1 MKKASKDLRSQLEGS
16 WKYVAGEL
24 TPAMISK
31 TIESYDT
38 HVIEYAES
46 FEWDPDM
53 QERTSHDYLHGFI
66 EYLKTGDHV
75 FVAGSGTGRD
85 ALELANRHFDVFC
98 NDGSIAMLQVAV
110 NHGIRLP
117 MWCQDINHVNL
128 PENSV
133 DAILAESVLQ
143 HVPKQDIH
151 LILNRMVTWLRVD
164 GILFARLRL
173 GDGRIFCVNDVV
185 GERYFTSYKKQEIEE
200 LIQSLHQV
208 YLVEDV
214 RIVMHKVSDRPGFA
228 SFVLKK
234 QEVKH
239 L

>member
-1 MKKASKDLRSQLEGS
+1 MNTTKNLKSQLEGS
-16 WKYVAGEL
+16 WKYVDGDL
-24 TPAMISK
+24 SHKMIDK
-31 TIESYDT
+31 TIQSYDT

-66 EYLKTGDHV
+66 KYLKPGDHV

-85 ALELANRHFDVFC
+85 ALELSNRHFDVFC
-98 NDGSIAMLQVAV
+98 SDGSQAMLQVAV

-143 HVPKQDIH
+143 HVPKNDLQKV
-151 LILNRMVTWLRVD
+151 LNRMITWLRVD
-164 GILFARLRL
+164 GILFARLRQ
-173 GDGRIFCVNDVV
+173 GEGRVFCVNDVV
-185 GERYFTSYKKQEIEE
+185 GERYFTSYTKPEIEA
-200 LIQSLHQV
+200 IISSLNQV
-208 YLVEDV
+208 TLMEDV
-214 RIVMHKVSDRPGFA
+214 KIVLHKVSDRPGFA

-234 QEVKH
+234 QELKH
-239 L
+239 I